1 MKGIRIVG
9 ACLLA
14 ALATAAVTASPAMAN
29 TLPEAGKCA
38 KVAKGAGAYSSS
50 TCVTHAKTGKGAWEW
65 TPVSSIE
72 KATFAGTGGE
82 TTLTTVGHPTIKCI
96 DANLSGEWRNPKTA
110 TVEIE
115 FQGCATPAE
124 HQCQSGSAKSEIKT
138 LPLEAE
144 LGFIKNEL
152 REGKLFVQVGLDLK
166 PQPPLSSLATYEC
179 SGSAEMAHVEGSVI
193 GKLAPINKMTTTMN
207 VAYLATKLGEQ
218 RVQQFEG
225 GPNDTLTTT
234 FTEGLT
240 TLGAGASSLNIKE
253 ELGTNAAPLEIK
265 AIEK

>member
-1 MKGIRIVG
+1 MKGIRIAG

-14 ALATAAVTASPAMAN
+14 VLATGAVAASSAMAN

-38 KVAKGAGAYSSS
+38 RVALGAGVYSSG
-50 TCVTHAKTGKGAWEW
+50 TCTAHAKTGRGVYEW
-65 TPVSSIE
+65 TPVSSTD
-72 KATFAGTGGE
+72 KATFSGTGGE

-124 HQCQSGSAKSEIKT
+124 QQCQSGTAKSEIKT

-152 REGKLFVQVGLDLK
+152 REGKLIVTVGLDLK
-166 PQPPLSSLATYEC
+166 PQPPLASLAMYEC
-179 SGSAEMAHVEGSVI
+179 SGSAQTAHVEGSVI
-193 GKLAPINKMTTTMN
+193 GKLGPINKMTTTMN
-207 VAYLATKLGEQ
+207 LAYQATKLG
-218 RVQQFEG
+218 QQKLQSFQEG
-225 GPNDTLTTT
+225 PTDTLSTT

-240 TLGAGASSLNIKE
+240 TLGSGASSLNIKE

>member
-1 MKGIRIVG
+1 MKGIRIAG
-9 ACLLA
+9 AGLLT
-14 ALATAAVTASPAMAN
+14 ALATAAVAASPAMAN

-38 KVAKGAGAYSSS
+38 KVAVGAGAYSSS
-50 TCVTHAKTGKGAWEW
+50 TCLAHAKTGKGAWEW
-65 TPVSSIE
+65 TPVGSVE
-72 KATFAGTGGE
+72 KPAFSGSGGE
-82 TTLTTVGHPTIKCI
+82 TTLTTVGHPPIKCI
-96 DANLSGEWRNPKTA
+96 DANLNGEWRNSKTA

-124 HQCQSGSAKSEIKT
+124 AQCQSGTAKSEIKT

-144 LGFIKNEL
+144 LGFIKNEI
-152 REGKLFVQVGLDLK
+152 REGKIIVAVGLDLK
-166 PQPPLSSLATYEC
+166 PQPPLTSLATYEC
-179 SGSAEMAHVEGSVI
+179 SGSAETAHVEGSVI
-193 GKLAPINKMTTTMN
+193 GKLIPINKMTTTMN

-218 RVQQFEG
+218 KVQNFQEG
-225 GPNDTLTTT
+225 PTDTLTTT

-253 ELGTNAAPLEIK
+253 EKGTNAAPLEIK